1 MKRRKCELCYTP
13 AANLSP
19 HWYWQNRENQGTQG
33 TQSTSY
39 FVLPIILLVMIAIF
53 FLERK
58 FQNTEQE
65 NPSLEGDLNKQTKML
80 FQIFTD

>member
-1 MKRRKCELCYTP
+1 
-13 AANLSP
+13 
-19 HWYWQNRENQGTQG
+19 
-33 TQSTSY
+33 
-39 FVLPIILLVMIAIF
+39 MIAIF